1 VRRVDGSTLF
11 FRPWAKAEGGDQGS
25 ELKVG
30 RDGMANRDG
39 RTVVRSLDVRSDEL
53 RDQLEPLL
61 ASRGFAL
68 VEVGASHRHGSP
80 IVTVVIHRPQ
90 GVSLADCEAIARL
103 VRRHPVVAP
112 LLDDADMEVCSPG
125 VDRKI
130 RDEREYVIFAGRGI
144 RILRKSGGEWIRGRI
159 EQAADGSVTVSG
171 SGTSISV
178 PVSDIKRAFLDHTQE
193 VRT

>member
-1 VRRVDGSTLF
+1 
-11 FRPWAKAEGGDQGS
+11 
-25 ELKVG
+25 
-30 RDGMANRDG
+30 
-39 RTVVRSLDVRSDEL
+39 VRSDEL

-80 IVTVVIHRPQ
+80 LVTVVIHRSQ

-112 LLDDADMEVCSPG
+112 LLDDADLEVCSPG

-130 RDEREYVIFAGRGI
+130 KDEREYGIFEGRGI
-144 RILRKSGGEWIRGRI
+144 RILRKSGGEWIRGKI
-159 EQAADGSVTVSG
+159 EQAGDGSVTVSG
-171 SGTSISV
+171 SESGSTISV